1 MKKFL
6 ILSLISLIFMP
17 HAFAETQRDQQ
28 VIQELENMQNS
39 LFSAPV
45 SPLTEID
52 YSIKQEPDPR
62 VGRITPKKDV
72 TPLFKKIRIK
82 IQNHYRTKAY
92 EEAQQ
97 LLEEERKAAEKM
109 QQSDEEELEEELHE
123 MTMRQL
129 KEIVNPES
137 VQTKKENK
145 FVNFFKRKNKK
156 DKTTDEETVSED
168 KATNSSE
175 IQTNENS
182 SDKKEPEIEKS
193 EETLELT
200 GGVKKL
206 STPKD
211 VQLDCDVLEYFEDRE
226 ELEATGHPV
235 LYFPPQG
242 VTLKADKLVY
252 NTASDIIKAYGNVEV
267 IKDGNSVYGDFIQIN
282 MNEETSLLT
291 NMKAENMDL
300 VVHAKTVKGKDNE
313 IQLEKGTLSAD
324 KSYILRFRTRIIGSD
339 LRQMLIDEDEYST
352 LLDKDHS
359 KVTVNA
365 KDIQVEAKK
374 DHDIIRV
381 KNAEVNYNNHHLFD
395 VSDIKF
401 YTNKKQDYFEGNYPE
416 FGSRSRIGM
425 FLGPGFVFGVPTG
438 GTVKV
443 IPFLNYKDEFGI
455 GGAIKYKSATNTT
468 EFMYGSAE
476 SIAVLRG
483 RQQFDDK
490 LFMQYGINSY
500 MDDWFMG
507 TRMAK
512 YMAELI
518 YQDGV
523 RFKNFMGPNHD
534 LTFKH
539 RVGAGYAQDSDV
551 NRFDEKNIQ
560 SSELGTTRFK
570 YMAEIA
576 QNIYNYEDK
585 EKLRKVRLDVVMQG
599 SAAVYGTGDTQ
610 FIGRIGPRIHTQYK
624 YWMQDIGYFQSAYQD
639 NTPMPRFD
647 TYRYGRSSVYLKE
660 ALRLNKYLAVA
671 WSTTLNLSDDAP
683 NGDMFQENAFMFA
696 IGPDDFKV
704 NIGYD
709 VFRQTTYFGVNVALD
724 MKGTNVNY
732 DKLVIKNPDKLGKDD
747 REEVKEISFENTKT
761 ETKLIRKYA
770 EVIDIE
776 DPDREQI

>member
-1 MKKFL
+1 MKKFI
-6 ILSLISLIFMP
+6 ILSIISLIFTSQ
-17 HAFAETQRDQQ
+17 AFAETERDQQ

-45 SPLTEID
+45 SPLTEVD

-62 VGRITPKKDV
+62 VGRIMPKKDV

-82 IQNHYRTKAY
+82 IQNHYRAKAY
-92 EEAQQ
+92 EEAKKE
-97 LLEEERKAAEKM
+97 LDEERKAAEQM
-109 QQSDEEELEEELHE
+109 QQSDEDLEEELHE

-137 VQTKKENK
+137 VETKKENK
-145 FVNFFKRKNKK
+145 FLNFFKRKKNKP
-156 DKTTDEETVSED
+156 EETPDTEQNKDTKEVNTDNTVHE
-168 KATNSSE
+168 
-175 IQTNENS
+175 NEQ
-182 SDKKEPEIEKS
+182 PAVEKS

-200 GGVKKL
+200 GSVKKL

-211 VQLDCDVLEYFEDRE
+211 AQLDCDVLQYFEDRE
-226 ELEATGHPV
+226 EIEATGNPV
-235 LYFPPQG
+235 LYFPPQD

-282 MNEETSLLT
+282 MNEETTLLT
-291 NMKAENMDL
+291 NMKAEKMDL
-300 VVHAKTVKGKDNE
+300 IVHAKTVKGKDNE
-313 IQLEKGTLSAD
+313 IQLEDGSLSAD
-324 KSYILRFRTRIIGSD
+324 KSYILRFKTRIIGSD
-339 LRQMLIDEDEYST
+339 LRQMMIDEDEYST
-352 LLDKDHS
+352 LLDKEHS

-365 KDIQVEAKK
+365 KDITVEAKK

-381 KNAEVNYNNHHLFD
+381 KNAEVNYNKNHLFD
-395 VSDIKF
+395 ISDIKF

-443 IPFLNYKDEFGI
+443 IPFLNYKDDIGI
-455 GGAIKYKSATNTT
+455 GGALKYKSATNTT

-476 SIAVLRG
+476 NIAVLRG

-523 RFKNFMGPNHD
+523 RFKNFMGPKHD

-576 QNIYNYEDK
+576 QNVFNYENKDK
-585 EKLRKVRLDVVMQG
+585 LQNVRLDVVMQG

-732 DKLVIKNPDKLGKDD
+732 DKLVIKNPDRLGKDD
-747 REEVKEISFENTKT
+747 KSEVKELSFENTKT

-776 DPDREQI
+776 DPDREQL